1 MTYDTEEL
9 KTVRPKKKKKKK
21 HVFLWI
27 FLVILLAAAGAGGG
41 AYLYYSNA
49 LKPVKAES
57 EEVIVEIPES
67 STVRSVTSLLAD
79 QGVIRDGQMAYY
91 FARINDFNNI
101 YPGKYALDKSW
112 NVEEVLTYLGSPAN
126 AINEDVRVTIIEG
139 DWAKHIA
146 VKLAEVTGISA
157 DEYMALW
164 KNRDWI
170 ESIRPSYPFLTDEIY
185 QSDIY
190 LEGYLAPDTYQLKKD
205 STAEEVTLRIL
216 DQTNAVYQE
225 FAADM
230 AESELS
236 IHEIYTLA
244 SIIQYEAG
252 GSEPDQRLI
261 SGVFMNRLHY
271 GWNLQSSVTVCYAID
286 YDKDSDNWQ
295 SCEINVDVD
304 SPYNTYM
311 YPGLTPGPIENPGRA
326 QIYAALHPEYTDPL
340 YFFFMADVYGDG
352 TIYYAA
358 TEDEHYANVAK
369 YLGG

>member
-1 MTYDTEEL
+1 MAE
-9 KTVRPKKKKKKK
+9 VKKRKKKK
-21 HVFLWI
+21 HIFGWIVLVLFLA
-27 FLVILLAAAGAGGG
+27 LVGAAGG
-41 AYLYYSNA
+41 AYLYYTNS
-49 LKPVKAES
+49 LKPVAAES
-57 EEVIVEIPES
+57 REVIVEIPES
-67 STVRSVTSLLAD
+67 TTVRSVTDLLD
-79 QGVIRDGQMAYY
+79 ENGVIRDGQMAYIY
-91 FARINDFNNI
+91 ARINHINNV
-101 YPGKYALDKSW
+101 YPGKYAIDTSW
-112 NVEEVLTYLGSPAN
+112 DVEKVLAYIGEPTN
-126 AINEDVRVTIIEG
+126 AINEDVRVTVVEG

-146 VKLAEVTGISA
+146 AKLAEVTDSSA
-157 DEYMALW
+157 DDYIALW

-170 ESIRPSYPFLTDEIY
+170 ESIRPQYPFLTDDIY

-190 LEGYLAPDTYQLKKD
+190 LEGYLAPDTYMLKKD
-205 STAEEVTLRIL
+205 STAEEATLRIL
-216 DQTNAVYQE
+216 DQTLNVYNE
-225 FAADM
+225 FAQDM
-230 AESELS
+230 ADSELTV
-236 IHEIYTLA
+236 HEIYTLA

-252 GSEPDQRLI
+252 GSEEDQRLI

-286 YDKDSDNWQ
+286 FDKDNDNWQ
-295 SCEINVDVD
+295 ACEVNVDVD

-358 TEDEHYANVAK
+358 TEEEHYKNVAK